1 MVEDPSFH
9 GLFIGLDRYCDPAF
23 GELRFARRDA
33 EVLHALFRD
42 TFGDDSATLV
52 TDAEATKARMWTEM
66 GRLARESS
74 DSDVVLISFSGHGTP
89 TRELATHDADGER
102 LAETAVSL
110 AEFARLVDRIP
121 ARLLIVVLDCCF
133 SGGAW
138 SERLTETTA
147 VGHQPKSLRLPPDE
161 WVART
166 SGTPER
172 VNLVRGRG
180 KVILAASNADER
192 AYEKAEF
199 GHGVLTYHFI
209 EALLGRRGTADG
221 EGVSVLKLVDRVL
234 QGVVSHRNGV
244 LGVRQNAGFEGSIGD
259 AHLPVF
265 TPGAR
270 YEALGGVAPR
280 RAAPALSSL
289 EQHGISAPFIEL
301 WRERIGVLNEVQLAA
316 VNAAGVLRGES
327 ALVSAPTGSGK
338 TLVGEMAAVAAKH
351 AGKRTVFLLPTR
363 ALVNEQYD
371 RFRAQ
376 YGSRGI
382 AVIRATGDLRDHL
395 PQFVRG
401 KYDFAVLTYEKFT
414 GLVAADPGL
423 LSRVGL
429 VVVDEIHALFDP
441 NRGPGL
447 EAFFT
452 RLLGGRSG
460 SAMPQLIGLSAV
472 LGDPEGLADWLGV
485 TPVVSTYRATPLVEG
500 VLGLDGRLR
509 GRRVAAGV
517 VSEVEE
523 PGWLDMPA
531 SESREEL
538 LINVV
543 SALVAARRQVIV
555 FRGTRDSVRSTA
567 ARLAQAAPSLPADE
581 EIAVLPRGDAGI
593 LHDQLVRCLATGVAF
608 HFADLSDE
616 QRRVIETSFRRRDSA
631 IRVVVATTT
640 LAQGLNLPADVV
652 LINELKHPTDA
663 PYSVAEYKNMAGR
676 AGRTGHGAGEGRAVI
691 LTEGGADSEEKLR
704 RYVRASPEPGRSVL
718 LDSRIDL
725 ATLVVAA
732 IAAGAADHG
741 RADEHTVEDFLR
753 RTLAYRQGRMT
764 GRAEVFAQA
773 RVHQVIAHLVDCGFV
788 ERSADALVLRRLG
801 EIVVRS
807 GISTASVTAVADA
820 LRLVPADE
828 VKAPALLCAA
838 QLTEE
843 LQDVRFAV
851 SSRGRPAA
859 VDDMR
864 DWLEGAG
871 APPAIVQRLFCL
883 PAERAQAAARRAI
896 ASVLW
901 IRGSGLP
908 DIERA
913 LQATLPWQRRNDP
926 GPVVQAMRRATGV
939 MGAVIDIAECVVPGA
954 RLGDL
959 PEVLPAQI
967 EIGVIAG
974 QVPIARWAESEL
986 PRDVFLM
993 MRKAGLTSVAAVL
1006 AADEHEGVK
1015 CLGGDSALW
1024 RIVRAAAVAAEAEAA
1039 APGLFDVVSPTEEA
1053 N

>member
-1 MVEDPSFH
+1 MVEAPSFR
-9 GLFIGLDRYCDPAF
+9 GLFIGLDHYRDPAF

-33 EVLHALFRD
+33 EVLYALFRD

-66 GRLARESS
+66 GRLAREST
-74 DSDVVLISFSGHGTP
+74 DSDVVLVSFSGHGTP

-102 LAETAVSL
+102 LAETAVPL

-138 SERLTETTA
+138 NERLTDATA

-166 SGTPER
+166 SGGQDR
-172 VNLVRGRG
+172 MDLVRGRG
-180 KVILAASNADER
+180 KVILAASGADER

-199 GHGVLTYHFI
+199 GHGVLTHHFL
-209 EALLGRRGTADG
+209 EALLGRHGTADG
-221 EGVSVLKLVDRVL
+221 DRVSVLKLVDRVL
-234 QGVVSHRNGV
+234 QGVVSHRNGI

-259 AHLPVF
+259 AYLPVF
-265 TPGAR
+265 TPGEQ
-270 YEALGGVAPR
+270 YEELGGVAPR

-289 EQHGISAPFIEL
+289 ESHGISAPFIEL
-301 WRERIGVLNEVQLAA
+301 WRDQVGMLNEVQLAA
-316 VNAAGVLRGES
+316 VNAAGILRGES

-338 TLVGEMAAVAAKH
+338 TLVGEMAGIAAKH

-371 RFRAQ
+371 RFRDQ
-376 YGSRGI
+376 YGSRGV

-452 RLLGGRSG
+452 RLRARRSG
-460 SAMPQLIGLSAV
+460 STSPQLIGLSAV

-500 VLGLDGRLR
+500 VLGPDGRLR
-509 GRRVAAGV
+509 GSRVAAGV
-517 VSEVEE
+517 VSDVDE
-523 PGWLDMPA
+523 PAWLDPPV

-538 LINVV
+538 LISVV
-543 SALVAARRQVIV
+543 SALVAERRQVIV
-555 FRGTRDSVRSTA
+555 FRGTRESVRSTA
-567 ARLAQAAPSLPADE
+567 ARLARTASSLPADE
-581 EIAVLPRGDAGI
+581 EIAALPRGDAGV
-593 LHDQLVRCLATGVAF
+593 LHDHLVQCLSGGVAF
-608 HFADLSDE
+608 HLADLSDA

-652 LINELKHPTDA
+652 LINELKHPTDVA
-663 PYSVAEYKNMAGR
+663 YSVAEYKNMAGR
-676 AGRTGHGAGEGRAVI
+676 AGRAGHGSGEGRAVI

-718 LDSRIDL
+718 LDARIDL
-725 ATLVVAA
+725 ATLVVTALAA
-732 IAAGAADHG
+732 ETAEHG
-741 RADEHTVEDFLR
+741 HADEDAVVDFLR
-753 RTLAYRQGRMT
+753 RTLAYRQGRMA
-764 GRAEVFAQA
+764 GRAEVFPPT
-773 RVHQVIAHLVDCGFV
+773 RVQQVVSHLVDRGFV
-788 ERSADALVLRRLG
+788 RRSADALVLSRLG

-807 GISTASVTAVADA
+807 GISTASVTAIADA
-820 LRLVPADE
+820 LREVPAGE
-828 VKAPALLCAA
+828 VKRPALLCAA
-838 QLTEE
+838 QLAEE

-859 VDDMR
+859 VEEMR
-864 DWLEGAG
+864 AWLAAAG
-871 APPAIVQRLFCL
+871 APATIVQRLFSL
-883 PAERAQAAARRAI
+883 PAERAHAAARRAI

-913 LQATLPWQRRNDP
+913 LQATLPQQRRNDP
-926 GPVVQAMRRATGV
+926 GPVIQAMRRAAGV
-939 MGAVIDIAECVVPGA
+939 TGAVIEIAECVVPGE
-954 RLGDL
+954 RFGDL
-959 PEVLPAQI
+959 PDILPAQI
-967 EIGVIAG
+967 EFGVIAG
-974 QVPIARWAESEL
+974 HVPIAKWAEPEL
-986 PRDVFLM
+986 PRDVFVAL
-993 MRKAGLTSVAAVL
+993 RKAGLVTVAAVGE
-1006 AADEHEGVK
+1006 ADDQEGIR
-1015 CLGGDSALW
+1015 CLGGNSVLW
-1024 RIVRAAAVAAEAEAA
+1024 QAVRAAVGAAEAEAA
-1039 APGLFDVVSPTEEA
+1039 EPRLFDVASPTEEPV
-1053 N
+1053 